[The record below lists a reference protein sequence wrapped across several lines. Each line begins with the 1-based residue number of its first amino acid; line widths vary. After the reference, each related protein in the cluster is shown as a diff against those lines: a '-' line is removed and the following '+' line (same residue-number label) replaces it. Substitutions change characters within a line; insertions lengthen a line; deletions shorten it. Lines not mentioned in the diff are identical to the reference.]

1 MKKLI
6 RTAVDYPVTLL
17 MIILAILLL
26 GYISFD
32 RLGVD
37 LFPSLESPRLYVTL
51 KTGEKPPEEIEKN
64 FTESIEALAIRQR
77 GATRVSSVTK
87 TGAALITVEYSWDKD
102 MDEAFL
108 DLQKTVTGASQ
119 NWDVDELTISQIDPN
134 SEPVMVIA
142 FSNPGVGDMNALR
155 KTAENYIRNE
165 LIRLDGIADIK
176 ITGAENKEVSIK
188 TDRYLLRAHNLTLD
202 NLKTQIDNFN
212 RTVSGGSIVEFG
224 KKYIIKGVS
233 IFGTLEDFENTIL
246 KFERT
251 ASLDTVT
258 EAPIYLKDVAT
269 VEFINDKPEN
279 IVSLN
284 GKRCLGLQIYKETK
298 YNTVKAVEELGKSLT
313 KLRKALPGYNFDV
326 IQNQGKFIR
335 ASIDEVE
342 QSALYGIVLAV
353 IVLFVFLRRFG
364 VTAIISAAIPI
375 SIVATFNLMYFNHL
389 SLNIMTLGGLALGAG
404 MLVDNA
410 IVVMENIYRNLES
423 GMSLKE
429 AAVTGTAEVGGAIT
443 ASTIT
448 TIVVFLPIVYLHG
461 ASGELFKDQAW
472 TVAFSLISSLFVAL
486 LFIPML
492 TIKFLR
498 TGKSKSVPETITFK
512 RYPDFLR
519 KVLQRKWTVIIAA
532 LILVLFSVSLLP
544 LIGSEFMPKSEKK
557 TFSIRLTLP
566 EGTELLTTYKTTV
579 ALENLMK
586 EKFGKTLEKFF
597 IQAGPSGSE
606 NGNESFFEDENS
618 ANVKMIFDKNT
629 KLSSAE
635 IESAIA
641 NIFSTVPEM
650 EFSFVDYENP
660 LNMMLGT
667 ETAPIQVE
675 IKGEDLETLQKLTNE
690 ALTKLRETKFLSNL
704 QSSFE
709 NGAPEINIQID
720 RLKCGLYN
728 ITPAQISAQIES
740 QLNGDNAG
748 QWDFEGEMND
758 INLSLPKIELSK
770 LEDLPIRINGSE
782 FQLSELAEITTAN
795 APKEIYRTDQ
805 TRVGR
810 ITADISSPAPYD
822 RIASEV
828 KDILAGINFPPD
840 YKAAVTGEETKRE
853 ESMRNLTFALL
864 LSIILVYMALASQFE
879 SLIHP
884 FTILLTIP
892 LAGVGALLTFF
903 ILGMPLNIMAY
914 IGIIMLVGIAVNDS
928 IILVDAI
935 NQLKRKGMELNE
947 AIIAAGGRRIR
958 PIIMTSLTTIL
969 ALLPLTI
976 NFGEGSELRAPMAL
990 AVIGGLLSST
1000 LLTLVVIPCVYS
1012 VLDQFK
1018 DKMNKMFY
1026 GGK

>member
-6 RTAVDYPVTLL
+6 QTAVDYPVTLL

-37 LFPSLESPRLYVTL
+37 LFPSLESPRLYITL
-51 KTGEKPPEEIEKN
+51 RTGEKPPEEIENN

-87 TGAALITVEYSWDKD
+87 TGATLITVEYSWDKD

-108 DLQKTVTGASQ
+108 DLQKAVTSASQ
-119 NWDVDELTISQIDPN
+119 NWNADELTISQIDPN

-142 FSNPGVGDMNALR
+142 FSNPDINDMNTLR

-165 LIRLDGIADIK
+165 LIRLDGIADVK
-176 ITGAENKEVSIK
+176 IAGAESKEVSIK
-188 TDRYLLRAHNLTLD
+188 TEQYLLRAHNLTLD

-233 IFGTLEDFENTIL
+233 IYGSLEDFENTIL

-258 EAPIYLKDVAT
+258 ETPIYLKDVAA
-269 VEFINDKPEN
+269 VEFVNDEPEN

-298 YNTVKAVEELGKSLT
+298 YNSVKAVEELEESLV
-313 KLRKALPGYNFDV
+313 KLRKALPGYSFDV

-335 ASIDEVE
+335 AAIDEVE
-342 QSALYGIVLAV
+342 RSALYGIILAV
-353 IVLFVFLRRFG
+353 IILFVFLRRFG

-429 AAVTGTAEVGGAIT
+429 AAVTGTSEVGGAIT
-443 ASTIT
+443 ASTVT

-492 TIKFLR
+492 TIKFLKTEKR
-498 TGKSKSVPETITFK
+498 KAIPETITFTA
-512 RYPDFLR
+512 YPNFLK
-519 KVLQRKWTVIIAA
+519 KVLDKKGTVILSAFLLVVFSFM
-532 LILVLFSVSLLP
+532 LIPV
-544 LIGSEFMPKSEKK
+544 IGSEFMPKSEKK
-557 TFSIRLTLP
+557 TYSLRLNLP
-566 EGTELLTTYKTTV
+566 EGTELFTTFKTV
-579 ALENLMK
+579 SALEIMTR
-586 EKFGKTLEKFF
+586 EKFGDALDKFF

-618 ANVKMIFDKNT
+618 ANVKIIFDQKKN
-629 KLSSAE
+629 LSSLK
-635 IESAIA
+635 IEKAIA
-641 NIFSTVPEM
+641 EIFSTVPEM
-650 EFSFVDYENP
+650 EFSFVDSENP

-667 ETAPIQVE
+667 ETAPIQIE
-675 IKGEDLETLQKLTNE
+675 IKGEDLETLQELTE
-690 ALTKLRETKFLSNL
+690 TALIKLRETNSLSNL

-758 INLSLPKIELSK
+758 INLSLPEIELSK
-770 LEDLPIRINGSE
+770 IEDLPIRINGNE
-782 FQLSELAEITTAN
+782 FLLSELAVITTSN

-805 TRVGR
+805 TRVGK
-810 ITADISSPAPYD
+810 ITADISSSEPYD
-822 RIASEV
+822 RIAAEV
-828 KDILAGINFPPD
+828 KETLAAIDFPPD
-840 YKAAVTGEETKRE
+840 YKAVVTGEETKRE
-853 ESMRNLTFALL
+853 ESMNNLTFALL
-864 LSIILVYMALASQFE
+864 LSIVLVYMALASQFE
-879 SLIHP
+879 SLVHP

-935 NQLKRKGMELNE
+935 NQLKRGGMNLTE

-958 PIIMTSLTTIL
+958 PIVMTSLTTIL

-976 NFGEGSELRAPMAL
+976 NFGEGSQLRAPMAL
-990 AVIGGLLSST
+990 AVIGGLISST
-1000 LLTLVVIPCVYS
+1000 LLTLIVIPCVYFA
-1012 VLDQFK
+1012 LDRFR
-1018 DKMNKMFY
+1018 DKMNNLFY